1 MRDPTGE
8 GRSEDAATAVL
19 ETVPPVMRAIRG
31 HMREGRPAGLSV
43 PQFRAL
49 VYLRRHPGTG
59 LSEIAEHL
67 GTSLPAASELI
78 SRLVRQ
84 ELVIRETD
92 PRERRRVRLTLA
104 PSGSAQLGEAEQRTT
119 EWLRALL
126 ERLDPGRRRAVVEAL
141 GDLRSLLEEEGR
153 PPQDP
158 PDRGPAPPLT
168 TPAGGNPWRPLRRRT

>member
-49 VYLRRHPGTG
+49 VYLRRRPGTG

-104 PSGSAQLGEAEQRTT
+104 ASGSAQLEEAERRTT
-119 EWLRALL
+119 DWLRALL
-126 ERLDPGRRRAVVEAL
+126 GRLDPQRRRAVVDAL
-141 GDLRSLLEEEGR
+141 GDLRALLEEEPG
-153 PPQDP
+153 
-158 PDRGPAPPLT
+158 PPLE
-168 TPAGGNPWRPLRRRT
+168 PVDRSPRRP

>member
-1 MRDPTGE
+1 MPE
-8 GRSEDAATAVL
+8 ARSQEAATAVL

-31 HMREGRPAGLSV
+31 RMREGRPAGLSV
-43 PQFRAL
+43 PQFRTL
-49 VYLRRHPGTG
+49 VYLRRHPGSG

-104 PSGSAQLGEAEQRTT
+104 PAGAAQLAEAEARTT
-119 EWLRALL
+119 EWLSGLL
-126 ERLDPGRRRAVVEAL
+126 ERLDPQRRRAVVDAL
-141 GDLRSLLEEEGR
+141 SDLRSLLLE
-153 PPQDP
+153 
-158 PDRGPAPPLT
+158 
-168 TPAGGNPWRPLRRRT
+168 